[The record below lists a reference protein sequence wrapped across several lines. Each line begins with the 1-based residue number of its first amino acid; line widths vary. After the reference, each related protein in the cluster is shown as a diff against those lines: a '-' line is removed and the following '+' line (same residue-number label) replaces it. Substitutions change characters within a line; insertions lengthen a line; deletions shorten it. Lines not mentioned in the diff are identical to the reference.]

1 MLLWTPEFPVLL
13 GAEIVDKPPE
23 DPGVA
28 AGLAASFSQT
38 KALLYTVFLTRR
50 AGAAL

>member
-1 MLLWTPEFPVLL
+1 MLLWRPEFPVLL

-28 AGLAASFSQT
+28 AVRVLILFS
-38 KALLYTVFLTRR
+38 LFSLC
-50 AGAAL
+50 